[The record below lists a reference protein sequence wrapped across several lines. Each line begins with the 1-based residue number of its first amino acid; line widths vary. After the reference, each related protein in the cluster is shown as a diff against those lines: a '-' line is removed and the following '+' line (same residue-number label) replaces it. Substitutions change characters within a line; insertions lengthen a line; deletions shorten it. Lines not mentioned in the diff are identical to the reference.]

1 MNIIAGVLLLSLI
14 SAEVPAKITY
24 LVGNVIVERGGKK
37 YTGVLNAQLYVN
49 DIITTY
55 SESVCE
61 IQFADYSLVR
71 VEPNSSIKI
80 EKKEKVDKKF
90 LQRIFAS
97 IGEVITKVAKLN
109 KGDEVVVKTEAAQ
122 AYIRGTTFK
131 TSVDKEGKSSFSVFA
146 GKIKVKS
153 LVEGAKEILVD
164 KDFTAKIGKGELKPL
179 VEKLPFEEIKQ
190 FTEKYKDF
198 LDRGI
203 LLDSLREK
211 TEKEI
216 KEKKE
221 ELIKE
226 GKKKVKGCIFW

>member
-37 YTGVLNAQLYVN
+37 YVGVLNAQLYIN

-61 IQFADYSLVR
+61 IQFSNYSLVR
-71 VEPNSSIKI
+71 VEPNSSIRI
-80 EKKEKVDKKF
+80 EKKEKVNNKF
-90 LQRIFAS
+90 FQRIFAS
-97 IGEVITKVAKLN
+97 IGDVITKVAKLN
-109 KGDEVVVKTEAAQ
+109 KGDEVVVKTDAAQ

-153 LVEGAKEILVD
+153 LVEGAKEILID

-190 FTEKYKDF
+190 FAEKYKDF
-198 LDRGI
+198 LDRGK

-211 TEKEI
+211 AEKEI

-226 GKKKVKGCIFW
+226 GKKKVKGCIF

>member
-1 MNIIAGVLLLSLI
+1 MNIIAGILFLSLI

-61 IQFADYSLVR
+61 IQFSDYSLVR
-71 VEPNSSIKI
+71 IEPNSSIKI

-90 LQRIFAS
+90 YQRIFAS

-109 KGDEVVVKTEAAQ
+109 KGDEVVVKTDAAQ
-122 AYIRGTTFK
+122 AYIRGTIFK

-153 LVEGAKEILVD
+153 LVEGAKEILLD
-164 KDFTAKIGKGELKPL
+164 KDFKAKIGKGELKPI
-179 VEKLPFEEIKQ
+179 VDKLPIEEIQ
-190 FTEKYKDF
+190 AFADKYKEF
-198 LDRGI
+198 LNRGAV
-203 LLDSLREK
+203 LDSLRKKAEQ
-211 TEKEI
+211 EI

-226 GKKKVKGCIFW
+226 GKKKIKGCIFW

>member
-1 MNIIAGVLLLSLI
+1 MSFIAGILMLPLI
-14 SAEVPAKITY
+14 MADVPAKISY
-24 LVGNVIVERGGKK
+24 MVGNVIVERDGKK
-37 YTGVLNAQLYVN
+37 YAGVLNASLYLN

-61 IQFADYSLVR
+61 VQFSDYSLVR
-71 VEPNSSIKI
+71 IEPNSSIRI
-80 EKKEKVDKKF
+80 ERKEKTNKGVF
-90 LQRIFAS
+90 HRIFAS
-97 IGEVITKVAKLN
+97 IGDVITKVTKLN
-109 KGDEVVVKTEAAQ
+109 KGDEFEVRTDAAQ

-153 LVEGAKEILVD
+153 LVAGAKEILLD
-164 KDFTAKIGKGELKPL
+164 KNLKAKIGKGELKPL
-179 VEKLPFEEIKQ
+179 VEKLPIEEIQ
-190 FTEKYKDF
+190 AFADKYKDF
-198 LDRGI
+198 LDRSK

>member
-14 SAEVPAKITY
+14 STEAPAKITY

-61 IQFADYSLVR
+61 IQFSDYSLVR

-90 LQRIFAS
+90 FQRIFAS

-164 KDFTAKIGKGELKPL
+164 KEFTAKIGKGELKPL
-179 VEKLPFEEIKQ
+179 VEKLSFEEVKQ
-190 FTEKYKDF
+190 FADKYKDF
-198 LDRGI
+198 LDRGK
-203 LLDSLREK
+203 LLDSLRGK
-211 TEKEI
+211 AEKEI

-226 GKKKVKGCIFW
+226 GKKKIKGCIF

>member
-37 YTGVLNAQLYVN
+37 YVGVLNAQLYIN

-61 IQFADYSLVR
+61 IQFSNYSLVR
-71 VEPNSSIKI
+71 VEPNSSIRI
-80 EKKEKVDKKF
+80 EKKEKVNNKF
-90 LQRIFAS
+90 FQRIFAS
-97 IGEVITKVAKLN
+97 IGDVITKVAKLN
-109 KGDEVVVKTEAAQ
+109 KGDEVVVKTDAAQ

-153 LVEGAKEILVD
+153 LVEGAKEILID

-198 LDRGI
+198 LDRGK

-211 TEKEI
+211 AEKEI

>member
-14 SAEVPAKITY
+14 STEVPAKITY

-61 IQFADYSLVR
+61 IQFSDYSLVR
-71 VEPNSSIKI
+71 VEPNSSIRI

-90 LQRIFAS
+90 FQRIFAS

-109 KGDEVVVKTEAAQ
+109 KGDEVIVKTDAAQ

-179 VEKLPFEEIKQ
+179 VEKLPFEEVKQ
-190 FTEKYKDF
+190 FAEKYKDF
-198 LDRGI
+198 LDRGK

-226 GKKKVKGCIFW
+226 GKKKVKGCIFF